1 MADSSSG
8 RVVRAY
14 VNKFSSTLADVIYYL
29 SKLRILTS
37 TPAPLGRIN
46 QPKSKLTQVG
56 WSPGAGRAVFARLTP
71 LPAVRVQDSGG
82 DINAQGVGTYTRIDS
97 WQSWNSHCDLL
108 KSRFLFVFYD
118 LAQR

>member
-56 WSPGAGRAVFARLTP
+56 WSPGAGRAVCTRLTP
-71 LPAVRVQDSGG
+71 LLAVQDSGG

-97 WQSWNSHCDLL
+97 
-108 KSRFLFVFYD
+108 
-118 LAQR
+118 

>member
-1 MADSSSG
+1 
-8 RVVRAY
+8 VRAY

-37 TPAPLGRIN
+37 TPAPLGHIN

-56 WSPGAGRAVFARLTP
+56 WSPGTGRAVFTRLTP
-71 LPAVRVQDSGG
+71 LPAVRVQ

-97 WQSWNSHCDLL
+97 
-108 KSRFLFVFYD
+108 
-118 LAQR
+118 